1 MPNAPEIDL
10 RRHAAQTRTRM
21 VRIGLLLIAVVGLL
35 LIGIVYG
42 WPAAG
47 VGAVCM
53 GSALLGVAAVAGVLW
68 LIQRVVTRSGY
79 DD

>member
-1 MPNAPEIDL
+1 MTSPPEIDV

-21 VRIGLLLIAVVGLL
+21 VRIGLSVIVVVGLL
-35 LIGIVYG
+35 LIGILYG

-47 VGAVCM
+47 VGAACM
-53 GSALLGVAAVAGVLW
+53 AGALLGVGAVAGVLW
-68 LIQRVVTRSGY
+68 LIQRVLSRSGY

>member
-1 MPNAPEIDL
+1 MPDSPEIDL
-10 RRHAAQTRTRM
+10 RQHARQTRARM
-21 VRIGLLLIAVVGLL
+21 VRIGLLLIVAVGLL

-53 GSALLGVAAVAGVLW
+53 GGALLGVGAVAGVLW
-68 LIQRVVTRSGY
+68 LIQYVVTRSGY